1 LARIHQQIRTNK
13 ILHGTIQHYGSQVSE
28 SFHLHAAKDLLPEK
42 YYEKKK
48 KTSKTSGLDSSLCLA
63 FRRET
68 IILNTYA

>member
-13 ILHGTIQHYGSQVSE
+13 ILHGTIQRYGSQESK

-42 YYEKKK
+42 KKN
-48 KTSKTSGLDSSLCLA
+48 SKTSGLDSSLCLA
-63 FRRET
+63 FRREA